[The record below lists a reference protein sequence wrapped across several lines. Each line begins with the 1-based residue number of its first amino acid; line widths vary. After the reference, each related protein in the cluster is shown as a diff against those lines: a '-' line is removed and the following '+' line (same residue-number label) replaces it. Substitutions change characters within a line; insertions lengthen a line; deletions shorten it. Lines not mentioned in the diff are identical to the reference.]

1 MVELSAKDSEV
12 CKEDAQVL
20 MLEKI
25 SNKFATKLVET
36 GIISES
42 DTDVYAFGFYQIVML
57 LLNVVTT
64 LILGAAFQCML
75 FCILLN
81 VAYIP
86 IRVSAGGHHADNPV
100 KCYIHSALMITVL
113 LAIIKWINI
122 STVILVAMLVSS
134 TLVILIHAPVET
146 ENNPLDEAEQKVYR
160 RRTIIV
166 LIIELMV
173 CLFCFCF
180 SKDSIVQVIALALL
194 TESVMLVAGKVSL
207 SRNSQTYLEYAAD
220 EENN

>member
-1 MVELSAKDSEV
+1 
-12 CKEDAQVL
+12 

-25 SNKFATKLVET
+25 SNKFAAKLVDT

-42 DTDVYAFGFYQIVML
+42 DADVYVFGFYQIVML

-64 LILGAAFQCML
+64 LILGAAFQCVL

-81 VAYIP
+81 AAYIP

-100 KCYIHSALMITVL
+100 KCYIHSTLIIAVL

-122 STVILVAMLVSS
+122 PSVILVAMLVLS
-134 TLVILIHAPVET
+134 TLVILILAPVET
-146 ENNPLDEAEQKVYR
+146 ENNPLDEVEQQVYR

-166 LIIELMV
+166 LVIELMI
-173 CLFCFCF
+173 CLVCFCL
-180 SKDSIVQVIALALL
+180 SKSSIVQVIALALL
-194 TESVMLVAGKVSL
+194 TESIMLVAGKVSL
-207 SRNSQTYLEYAAD
+207 ERNSQTYEEYIAD

>member
-1 MVELSAKDSEV
+1 MELSAQDAEV

-25 SNKFATKLVET
+25 SNKFAAKLVDT

-42 DTDVYAFGFYQIVML
+42 DADVYVFGFYQIVML

-64 LILGAAFQCML
+64 LILGAAFQCVL

-81 VAYIP
+81 AAYIP

-100 KCYIHSALMITVL
+100 KCYIHSTLIIAVL
-113 LAIIKWINI
+113 LAIIKWITI
-122 STVILVAMLVSS
+122 PSVILVAMLVLS
-134 TLVILIHAPVET
+134 TLVILILAPVET
-146 ENNPLDEAEQKVYR
+146 ENNPLDEVEQKVYR

-166 LIIELMV
+166 LIIELMI
-173 CLFCFCF
+173 CLVCFCL
-180 SKDSIVQVIALALL
+180 SKGSIVQVIALALL
-194 TESVMLVAGKVSL
+194 TESIMLVAGKVSL
-207 SRNSQTYLEYAAD
+207 GRNSQTHVEYIAD